1 MALVVQI
8 GGFLSLNFAL
18 GHLPASIVSTS
29 LLAQPVLTALIAVP
43 LLGQPLGVVQI
54 FGGMLVMVGIVIVH
68 KSNI

>member
-1 MALVVQI
+1 
-8 GGFLSLNFAL
+8 
-18 GHLPASIVSTS
+18 VSTS

-54 FGGMLVMVGIVIVH
+54 FGGMLVMAGIVIVH